1 MNFYQ
6 AELLKIADGCEHF
19 HAVKCVGRECI
30 GRLTQD
36 VTIKLSFKSM
46 GIANQF
52 DALQIRLINR
62 HDGEIDT
69 QLIRLNEVWGKV
81 RMRSTGDMIS
91 PHIWDD
97 YGKVQW
103 YGFTPTEAQYA
114 ALSNEVNEYLS
125 AFAEPEQ
132 TESINMSL

>member
-1 MNFYQ
+1 MF
-6 AELLKIADGCEHF
+6 F
-19 HAVKCVGRECI
+19 R
-30 GRLTQD
+30 T
-36 VTIKLSFKSM
+36 T
-46 GIANQF
+46 GIANQY
-52 DALQIRLINR
+52 DALQIKLINR
-62 HDGEIDT
+62 HEGEIDA
-69 QLIRLNEVWGKV
+69 LAIWLRDVWGKV
-81 RMRSTGDMIS
+81 RMRSTGDMIG

-132 TESINMSL
+132 TESLNMSM